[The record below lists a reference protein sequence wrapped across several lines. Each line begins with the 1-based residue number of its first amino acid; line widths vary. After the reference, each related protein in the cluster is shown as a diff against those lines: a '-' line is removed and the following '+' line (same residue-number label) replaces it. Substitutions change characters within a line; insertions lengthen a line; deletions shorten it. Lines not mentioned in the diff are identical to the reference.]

1 MTLRGSTTKA
11 PPFYTSPE
19 RWKPH
24 GGQKKMMKFQVEHA
38 AAAILAD
45 PGTGKTSATYG
56 AFEFLRKRGLARTML
71 VIAPLNPA
79 RLVWPAEAS
88 KWEEF
93 RHLRVEL
100 LHGPG
105 KEDALGRDADVYVI
119 NPEGLEWLLEAKKKR
134 TPAGKSRVVVDVDAF
149 RAMGFDMLVID
160 ECFPVGT
167 MVRTPTGDRPIERL
181 LVGDVVDTDVGPQL
195 VTKVTKR
202 RTTMLV
208 RLEMEDGKTLT
219 CTPNHPIFTDLGW
232 LTAECCVDR
241 RIYDPADMRRLWG
254 DVRTTDGVR
263 EMEVSSPRDS
273 ARLLEV
279 LCQSQEL
286 AGRPGKDVEGDRRG
300 ARGSSWEAEL
310 ERREAVAGGLS
321 STVVEAQGRAWYK
334 DIPGE
339 PGRERPRADVPRD
352 PVTAMSSDPFYL
364 QLRGLVG
371 EAAARLSYELQGR
384 LRRYEHEDGDRSRRR
399 KSPQPTSSGSEEG
412 RSALGTRVDRV
423 THLEQHSGTDV
434 WNISVGGARRYFA
447 GGYLVHN
454 CTMFKHTNSLRFKLL
469 KAVHGTFRYRW
480 GLTGTPAPNG
490 LIDLFGQ
497 CYILDEGR
505 TLGKFVTHFRS
516 EYFVPGFDGTSW
528 ILQRGAETKIYD
540 RLRPLA
546 LRLQAADYVD
556 MPEVVEVPVRF
567 DLPAAARKVYD
578 ALEDDLL
585 ANIDSGLVTAKNAA
599 VASNKLRQVA
609 SGGVYL
615 DEELEPFV
623 PVGKRRGKRDVGELH
638 DGKVSL
644 LADLVDELQGSP
656 LLVAYDFR
664 HDLSRI
670 RERFGDVPHIGGG
683 VSTKRV
689 SEIERAWNAGEIPL
703 LAVHPQSAS
712 HGLNLQKSGNHVC
725 WFTPTWDYERYEQL
739 NRRVARQGAAFRR
752 VFVHVLIAR
761 GTVDDRVFW
770 KLRGKARTQSD
781 LLDALLDGRRPVKKV
796 KKS

>member
-1 MTLRGSTTKA
+1 MTSRGSTTKT
-11 PPFYTSPE
+11 PLFYTSPE

-24 GGQKKMMKFQVEHA
+24 GGQKKMMKFQIEHA
-38 AAAILAD
+38 AAAIFAD

-119 NPEGLEWLLEAKKKR
+119 NPEGLEWLLEAKKKK
-134 TPAGKSRVVVDVDAF
+134 TMTGKSRAVVDVDAF
-149 RAMGFDMLVID
+149 RAMGFDVL
-160 ECFPVGT
+160 
-167 MVRTPTGDRPIERL
+167 
-181 LVGDVVDTDVGPQL
+181 VVD
-195 VTKVTKR
+195 
-202 RTTMLV
+202 
-208 RLEMEDGKTLT
+208 
-219 CTPNHPIFTDLGW
+219 
-232 LTAECCVDR
+232 
-241 RIYDPADMRRLWG
+241 
-254 DVRTTDGVR
+254 
-263 EMEVSSPRDS
+263 
-273 ARLLEV
+273 
-279 LCQSQEL
+279 EL
-286 AGRPGKDVEGDRRG
+286 
-300 ARGSSWEAEL
+300 
-310 ERREAVAGGLS
+310 
-321 STVVEAQGRAWYK
+321 
-334 DIPGE
+334 
-339 PGRERPRADVPRD
+339 
-352 PVTAMSSDPFYL
+352 
-364 QLRGLVG
+364 
-371 EAAARLSYELQGR
+371 
-384 LRRYEHEDGDRSRRR
+384 
-399 KSPQPTSSGSEEG
+399 
-412 RSALGTRVDRV
+412 
-423 THLEQHSGTDV
+423 
-434 WNISVGGARRYFA
+434 
-447 GGYLVHN
+447 
-454 CTMFKHTNSLRFKLL
+454 TMFKHTTSFRFKLL

-505 TLGKFVTHFRS
+505 TLGRFVTHFRS

-528 ILQRGAETKIYD
+528 ILQRGAEPRIYD

-556 MPEVVEVPVRF
+556 MPEVVEIPVRF

-623 PVGKRRGKRDVGELH
+623 PAGKKRGRRDVGELH

-670 RERFGDVPHIGGG
+670 RERFGDVPYIGGG

-689 SEIERAWNAGEIPL
+689 SEIERAWNDGEIPL

-739 NRRVARQGAAFRR
+739 NRRVARQGAAFKR

-781 LLDALLDGRRPVKKV
+781 LLDALLDGRRRPKKDR
-796 KKS
+796 KL